1 MVWNPPDAYA
11 SFLLSVGGGVLAG
24 IAVVAVELAWR
35 FGLGWWQKK
44 KALQALCAFWGE
56 WEESINSATGFAFP
70 QPGITVS
77 KERIQFDEHK
87 YHLWTVPIAM
97 SRWARHIPEQYV
109 EDLSRLV
116 TNHENAVVGILP
128 PGKVPSQNFYDVFF
142 QDAREIKWLKF

>member
-44 KALQALCAFWGE
+44 RALKALCAFWGE
-56 WEESINSATGFAFP
+56 WEESINSATGVATP
-70 QPGITVS
+70 QPKFTIS
-77 KERIQFDEHK
+77 KEDVQFAKHK
-87 YHLWTVPIAM
+87 YHLWTVPILL
-97 SRWARHIPEQYV
+97 SRWANHIPEKYV

-116 TNHENAVVGILP
+116 TNHENAVMGIIP
-128 PGKVPSQNFYDVFF
+128 PGRVMSQDLYDAFF
-142 QDAREIKWLKF
+142 QRAREVTWLRF